1 MDPLIPAQPGPGRT
15 GAGIDTVLDRMQRLL
30 APLESARDPKRF
42 FLSTYARTTAA
53 VRDELAAGTFR
64 DPEWVERWD
73 VVFAELYLDALEAHG
88 RGDPAPLPW
97 QAAFDARDLP
107 PLRHVLLG
115 MNAHINLDLP
125 QALLAVISSA
135 ELDDPALVHW
145 RHVDHRHIDTVL
157 SSRVGAEDDHL
168 STLGTASLSDRLV
181 GPLNRLGIKRFLRE
195 SRRKVWA
202 NAMVLDQARRRG
214 PFVLADGL
222 EQLARL
228 SAGKVEQ
235 LLAPGPVILKLAVR
249 GFGVSLPD
257 TDQRWP

>member
-1 MDPLIPAQPGPGRT
+1 VDPLTPGRPGPGRT
-15 GAGIDTVLDRMQRLL
+15 GAGIDAVLERMQRLF
-30 APLESARDPKRF
+30 APLESAGDPKRF

-64 DPEWVERWD
+64 DPGWVERWD
-73 VVFAELYLDALEAHG
+73 VAFAEQYLDALEAHG

-97 QAAFDARDLP
+97 QAAFDAGDLP

-115 MNAHINLDLP
+115 MNAHINFDLP

-157 SSRVGAEDDHL
+157 VSRVDAEDDRFAA
-168 STLGTASLSDRLV
+168 LGTANLADRLLS
-181 GPLNRLGIKRFLRE
+181 PLNRLGTKRFLQE
-195 SRRKVWA
+195 ARRKVWA
-202 NAMVLDQARRRG
+202 NAIVLDRARRRG
-214 PFVLADGL
+214 PFALADGL
-222 EQLARL
+222 DQLAHL

-235 LLAPGPVILKLAVR
+235 LMAPGPVILKLAVR
-249 GFGVSLPD
+249 GFGVSLPG

>member
-1 MDPLIPAQPGPGRT
+1 MDPLIRGPCGPGRT
-15 GAGIDTVLDRMQRLL
+15 GAGIDAVLERMHRLL
-30 APLESARDPKRF
+30 APMEAAGDPKRF
-42 FLSTYARTTAA
+42 FLSTYTRTTAA

-73 VVFAELYLDALEAHG
+73 VAFAEHYLDALEAHG

-97 QAAFDARDLP
+97 QAAFDAGDVP
-107 PLRHVLLG
+107 PLRHVLLD
-115 MNAHINLDLP
+115 MNAHINFDLP

-157 SSRVGAEDDHL
+157 ASRVGAEDDRL
-168 STLGTASLSDRLV
+168 ASLGTASLSDRVLS
-181 GPLNRLGIKRFLRE
+181 PLNRLGTKRFLRE

-202 NAMVLDQARRRG
+202 NAMVLDRARRRG
-214 PFVLADGL
+214 PFALADGL
-222 EQLARL
+222 DQLAHL
-228 SAGKVEQ
+228 CADKVEQ
-235 LLAPGPVILKLAVR
+235 LTAPGPVILKLAVR
-249 GFGVSLPD
+249 GFGVRLPG